1 MSTELPFPVY
11 IPNCQIIDCQ
21 PVEEGYTLTAHSI
34 SKQASCPLCQQ
45 VSSQSNGFYYRK
57 PTDLPISDKSVQ
69 LRLRLRRF
77 RCLNPLCTKRTF
89 GQPCPEWLPAF
100 ARRTNRLAQAQRSVA
115 MMLGG
120 KAGSRLLIHLHMPTS
135 HDTLLR
141 LIRRWQPTE
150 VKAPH
155 ALGVDDWAV
164 RKAKTYGTILV
175 DLDRHQ
181 PIDLLEGRTAEGLR
195 DWLKAHPGVEVI
207 TRDRSGE
214 YARGAREGAPQ
225 AIQVADR
232 WHLLQNIEQV
242 LERILTSCYQ
252 RMRKLPVYQ
261 VVSMTKPITERLKY
275 VMRDYSKNEMEARV
289 AGRERRLSYFEKVQ
303 QLRQAGLSI
312 SEISRQLSMNRSTV
326 RRYAYAESFPE
337 RVRRPTGHS
346 MLTPYISYLENRYQQ
361 GCRNAQQ
368 LWREL
373 CQQGY
378 PGAHNQVTKWLSR
391 RRSEEVPVTQKQPIP
406 HSFASD
412 QPPVLLLKPSLE
424 LPTTQQLAWLM
435 VRPVSLVEETDR
447 QILRYVCQDSTINQ
461 VYELVKDFAAMVRV
475 RQAELLDAWLARC
488 QTCSVVLLQQF
499 GLRLQQDY
507 AAVRA
512 ALATAWSNGQTEG
525 QVTRL
530 KFIKRQMYGRA
541 KLDLLRQRVL
551 YRC

>member
-1 MSTELPFPVY
+1 
-11 IPNCQIIDCQ
+11 
-21 PVEEGYTLTAHSI
+21 
-34 SKQASCPLCQQ
+34 
-45 VSSQSNGFYYRK
+45 
-57 PTDLPISDKSVQ
+57 
-69 LRLRLRRF
+69 
-77 RCLNPLCTKRTF
+77 
-89 GQPCPEWLPAF
+89 
-100 ARRTNRLAQAQRSVA
+100 
-115 MMLGG
+115 
-120 KAGSRLLIHLHMPTS
+120 MPTS

-195 DWLKAHPGVEVI
+195 DWLKAHPGVKVI

-232 WHLLQNIEQV
+232 WHLLQNLEQV

-252 RMRKLPVYQ
+252 RLRKLPVYQ
-261 VVSMTKPITERLKY
+261 AVSMTKSITERLKY
-275 VMRDYSKNEMEARV
+275 VMRDYSKNEMEARLV
-289 AGRERRLSYFEKVQ
+289 GRERRLGYFEKVQ

-391 RRSEEVPVTQKQPIP
+391 RRSEEGPVTQKKPIP

-412 QPPVLLLKPSLE
+412 QLPVLLPKPSLE

-435 VRPVSLVEETDR
+435 VRPVSLLEEGDR
-447 QILRYVCQDSTINQ
+447 QILRYVCQDSIVDQ
-461 VYELVKDFAAMVRV
+461 VYDLVKDFAAMVRT

-488 QTCSVVLLQQF
+488 QTCSAVLLQQF
-499 GLRLQQDY
+499 GLRLRQDY

-530 KFIKRQMYGRA
+530 KLIKRQMYGRA

-551 YRC
+551 YRW

>member
-1 MSTELPFPVY
+1 MSIQLPFPVY
-11 IPNCQIIDCQ
+11 FPDCQIINCQ
-21 PVEEGYTLTAHSI
+21 SLEEGYILTVYSI
-34 SKQASCPLCQQ
+34 NKQANCPRCQQ
-45 VSSQSNGFYYRK
+45 VSSRSNGFYYRK
-57 PTDLPISDKSVQ
+57 PTDLPISDKEVQ
-69 LRLRLRRF
+69 LKLRLRRF
-77 RCLNPLCTKRTF
+77 RCQNPSCSTRTF
-89 GQPCPEWLPAF
+89 SQPCPDWLPAY
-100 ARRTNRLAQAQRSVA
+100 ARRTSRLAHAQQSVA

-120 KAGSRLLIHLHMPTS
+120 KAGSRLLTKLHMPTS

-141 LIRRWQPTE
+141 LIRKWQRVALKTPT
-150 VKAPH
+150 
-155 ALGVDDWAV
+155 ALGVDDWAI

-195 DWLKAHPGVEVI
+195 DWLRSHPGVEVI

-232 WHLLQNIEQV
+232 WHLLQNLEQV

-252 RMRKLPVYQ
+252 RLRKLPISQAVPTTPSTTQ
-261 VVSMTKPITERLKY
+261 RLAY
-275 VMRDYSKNEMEARV
+275 VMRDYSKNELEARL
-289 AGRERRLSYFEKVQ
+289 AGREKRLDYFTKIQ

-312 SEISRQLSMNRSTV
+312 SKISRKLAMNRSTV

-337 RVRRPTGHS
+337 RVQRPTGRS
-346 MLTPYISYLENRYQQ
+346 MLTPYLAYLENRYQQ

-373 CQQGY
+373 GQQGY

-391 RRSEEVPVTQKQPIP
+391 RRKEDVLMTQKQAVTNSSA
-406 HSFASD
+406 SF
-412 QPPVLLLKPSLE
+412 E

-435 VRPVSLVEETDR
+435 VRPVSLLEEADR
-447 QILRYVCQDSTINQ
+447 QILSHVCQDTIIDQ
-461 VYELVKDFAAMVRV
+461 VYELVRDFAAMVRA
-475 RQAELLDAWLARC
+475 RQPALLDDWLVRC
-488 QTCSVVLLQQF
+488 QTCSTVLLQQF

-507 AAVRA
+507 GAVRA
-512 ALATAWSNGQTEG
+512 ALATEWSNGQTEG

-530 KFIKRQMYGRA
+530 KLIKRQMYGRA
-541 KLDLLRQRVL
+541 KLDLLRQRVF

>member
-1 MSTELPFPVY
+1 MSTELPFPVCL
-11 IPNCQIIDCQ
+11 PNCQIIDCQ
-21 PVEEGYTLTAHSI
+21 PHKGGYILVTHSTDQ
-34 SKQASCPLCQQ
+34 QANCPCCQQ
-45 VSSQSNGFYYRK
+45 VSSRLHGFYYRK
-57 PTDLPISDKSVQ
+57 PTDLPVSDKQVQ

-77 RCLNPLCTKRTF
+77 RCLNPACPKRTF
-89 GQPCPEWLPAF
+89 GQPCSDWLLAF
-100 ARRTNRLAQAQRSVA
+100 ARRTNRLAHAQRSVA

-120 KAGSRLLIHLHMPTS
+120 QAGARLLTHLYMPTS
-135 HDTLLR
+135 HDTLVR
-141 LIRRWQPTE
+141 LIRKWQPGDIQT
-150 VKAPH
+150 PH
-155 ALGVDDWAV
+155 ALGVDDWSI

-175 DLDRHQ
+175 DLDKHQ

-195 DWLKAHPGVEVI
+195 DWLQAHPGVEVI

-225 AIQVADR
+225 AMQVADR
-232 WHLLQNIEQV
+232 WHLLQNLEQV
-242 LERILTSCYQ
+242 LERLLTGCYQ
-252 RMRKLPVYQ
+252 RLRQLPVSQ
-261 VVSMTKPITERLKY
+261 AVPTTQPTAERLTY
-275 VMRDYSKNEMEARV
+275 VMRDYSKNEMKARL
-289 AGRERRLSYFEKVQ
+289 AGRERRLGYFDKVH

-312 SEISRQLSMNRSTV
+312 SEISRKLVMNRSTV

-346 MLTPYISYLENRYQQ
+346 MLTPYMTYLENRYQQ

-391 RRSEEVPVTQKQPIP
+391 RRSEEEPVTQKQPVTN
-406 HSFASD
+406 SSASN
-412 QPPVLLLKPSLE
+412 QVPVLLLKSSLE

-435 VRPVSLVEETDR
+435 VRPVSLLEETDR
-447 QILRYVCQDSTINQ
+447 QILSYVCQDSTIDQ
-461 VYELVKDFAAMVRV
+461 VYELVKDFAAMVRA
-475 RQAELLDAWLARC
+475 RQAELLDDWLARC
-488 QTCSVVLLQQF
+488 QNCSVALLQQF

-530 KFIKRQMYGRA
+530 KLIKRQMYGRA

>member
-1 MSTELPFPVY
+1 
-11 IPNCQIIDCQ
+11 
-21 PVEEGYTLTAHSI
+21 
-34 SKQASCPLCQQ
+34 
-45 VSSQSNGFYYRK
+45 
-57 PTDLPISDKSVQ
+57 
-69 LRLRLRRF
+69 
-77 RCLNPLCTKRTF
+77 
-89 GQPCPEWLPAF
+89 
-100 ARRTNRLAQAQRSVA
+100 
-115 MMLGG
+115 MLGG
-120 KAGSRLLIHLHMPTS
+120 QAGARLLTHLYMLTS
-135 HDTLLR
+135 HDTLVR
-141 LIRRWQPTE
+141 LIRKWQPGDAQT
-150 VKAPH
+150 PH
-155 ALGVDDWAV
+155 ALGVDDWAI

-181 PIDLLEGRTAEGLR
+181 PIDVLEGRTAEGLR

-214 YARGAREGAPQ
+214 YARGAREGAPK

-232 WHLLQNIEQV
+232 WHLLQNLEQV

-252 RMRKLPVYQ
+252 RLRKLPISQ
-261 VVSMTKPITERLKY
+261 AVSTAQPTTERLTY
-275 VMRDYSKNEMEARV
+275 VMRDYSKNEMETRL
-289 AGRERRLSYFEKVQ
+289 AGRERRVGYFDNVQ

-312 SEISRQLSMNRSTV
+312 SEISRKLAMNRSTV
-326 RRYAYAESFPE
+326 RRYAHADSFPE
-337 RVRRPTGHS
+337 RVRRPTGRS
-346 MLTPYISYLENRYQQ
+346 MLTPYLAYLENRYQQ

-373 CQQGY
+373 TEQDY

-391 RRSEEVPVTQKQPIP
+391 RRSEEEVITRNQ
-406 HSFASD
+406 SLTNSSASD
-412 QPPVLLLKPSLE
+412 QSPALLLEPSFE

-435 VRPVSLVEETDR
+435 VRPVFLLEEADR
-447 QILRYVCQDSTINQ
+447 QILSYVGQDSIIAQ
-461 VYELVKDFAAMVRV
+461 VYELVKDFAAMVRA
-475 RQAELLDAWLARC
+475 RQAALFDDWLVRC

-530 KFIKRQMYGRA
+530 KLIKRQMYGRA